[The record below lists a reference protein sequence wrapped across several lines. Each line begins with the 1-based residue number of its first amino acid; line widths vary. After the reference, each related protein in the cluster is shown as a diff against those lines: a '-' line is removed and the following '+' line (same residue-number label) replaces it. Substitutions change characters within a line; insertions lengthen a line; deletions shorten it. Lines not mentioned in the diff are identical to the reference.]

1 MCWLRLLPRGS
12 TLTRLYSPQRSI
24 WPSRTLASAVA
35 SDGSTPATATNRAEA
50 TLKRFWK
57 SVEIKDR
64 GDSLVI
70 TLDSRALKTPGG
82 NPLHLPRSKL
92 IAAALIVTEW
102 ENQRIVLKSHA
113 LPMTSL
119 AARAIDAMNDVETR
133 KDVRTALL
141 KYLDTD
147 TIWYCSSS
155 FTSSAR
161 PPDPQRFSFHQDYPD
176 PLVRLQEEHWSPLL
190 AWARDTFNIELYTSQ
205 SVLFSA
211 QPDATKK
218 ILDEALQKFDSWQMA
233 VVERATYTTKSLI
246 IALALV
252 HGRITAEQAALAS
265 QVEVASQIE
274 RWGEVEDS
282 HDVDYHDVR
291 RHIGSA
297 ACLLASV

>member
-1 MCWLRLLPRGS
+1 M
-12 TLTRLYSPQRSI
+12 
-24 WPSRTLASAVA
+24 LASAVTP
-35 SDGSTPATATNRAEA
+35 DGSTPPTATNRAEA

-57 SVEIKDR
+57 SVEIEDR
-64 GDSLVI
+64 GDSLAI

-82 NPLHLPRSKL
+82 KPLLLPRSKL

-102 ENQRIVLKSHA
+102 ENQRNVLKSHA

-119 AARAIDAMNDVETR
+119 AARAIDAMNDVATR

-147 TIWYCSSS
+147 TIC
-155 FTSSAR
+155 
-161 PPDPQRFSFHQDYPD
+161 FHQDYPD
-176 PLVRLQEEHWSPLL
+176 PLVRLQDKHWIPLL
-190 AWARDTFNIELYTSQ
+190 GWARDTFNIEFYTSQ

-211 QPDATKK
+211 QPDATKRV
-218 ILDEALQKFDSWQMA
+218 LDEELEKLDSWKLA
-233 VVERATYTTKSLI
+233 AVERATYTTKSLI

-252 HGRITAEQAALAS
+252 HGRISAEQAALAS

-297 ACLLASV
+297 ACLLATV